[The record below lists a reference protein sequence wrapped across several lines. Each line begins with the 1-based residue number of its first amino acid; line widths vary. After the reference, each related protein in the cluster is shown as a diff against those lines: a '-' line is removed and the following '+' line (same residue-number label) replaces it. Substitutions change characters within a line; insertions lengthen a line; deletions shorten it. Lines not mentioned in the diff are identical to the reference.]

1 MRVDPNDQAAGLR
14 RRSARAQ
21 IACIYCFFYTAEWTV
36 SLTRNLHNAGQTP
49 LLIDRLGRL
58 FGAAQTRSLFD
69 WKQQLGRGEL
79 HTLPLRHGQGW
90 YAPGVRANDPALR
103 EMARAYDSLV
113 FDEDPSGADLILM
126 PDAHRIFLVEVRA
139 SNPSML
145 RAFTL
150 LKSLSHHAGGYGKLV
165 LLGDL
170 DACGQVLSAANRFLP
185 FDFAQTL
192 SCAAHIDAVFSVL
205 AIRMPSEETSREARF
220 TTENDE
226 SMALKHG

>member
-1 MRVDPNDQAAGLR
+1 MRVDSNDQAAGLR
-14 RRSARAQ
+14 RRSAHAQ
-21 IACIYCFFYTAEWTV
+21 IACIYCFFDTAEWTA
-36 SLTRNLHNAGQTP
+36 SLTRNLHDAGQTP
-49 LLIDRLGRL
+49 LLIDRRGRL

-79 HTLPLRHGQGW
+79 HTLPLQHGQGW
-90 YAPGVRANDPALR
+90 YAPGVRADDPALR

-126 PDAHRIFLVEVRA
+126 PDAHQTFLIEIRA
-139 SNPSML
+139 SKPSML

-150 LKSLSHHAGGYGKLV
+150 LKALSHHAGGHGKLV

-170 DACGQVLSAANRFLP
+170 DACAQVLSAANRFLP
-185 FDFAQTL
+185 GDFGRAL
-192 SCAAHIDAVFSVL
+192 SCAAHVDAVFSAL
-205 AIRMPSEETSREARF
+205 AVRMPGEETSREARF
-220 TTENDE
+220 RTENDE